1 MLSPVTHKCI
11 FIGVQLK
18 VSDSKIQTIKLKY
31 SSPEEW
37 LYEILRYR
45 LSQLPPLTVYNV
57 VQALESKS
65 VQENRVAHEIRCQY
79 MPQTSA
85 SPQMHAGVN
94 YPAVPACSTS
104 TPHHS
109 HQIGQKRAGQDLSQH
124 QHTSGHVP
132 ETESHNTTNEYA
144 LPPAKKVRQDATCA
158 MDQFIGYIKTIYKQS
173 VIENNLNVIKWPPT
187 PSKIFINLACIDWR
201 TVVTQKQADELT
213 RAMVEDGN
221 VDVIMKKKTPIEF
234 RDIVENLPDT
244 TSKKI
249 ILIEGAPGV
258 GKSTFAWEFCRR
270 WERGE
275 IAQQYQLVL
284 LLRLRDQRMS
294 NAQNLRDLLYHP
306 LREIAD
312 AVEKNL
318 IMTAGDKCLVIL
330 EGFDE
335 LPDACRMESSVFLE
349 LIRGEL
355 LPQATIL
362 VTSRPWATSALLDTC
377 HHRIFQ
383 HIEILGF
390 TEHHIEE
397 YVRSVFEDREDEE
410 KSENNEMKEET
421 IEDIMT
427 YIATYPQIKACMYIP
442 LNSAIVVSVYQ
453 ESKAGG
459 CDLPKTLTELYYAL
473 TQTLLLRYLRGHP
486 VHKKIRHIQSL
497 EKDLPQEV
505 YGQLLKISEIAYNG
519 ICTDWGGS
527 VQLIYSDL
535 LPTFETLGLMQSV
548 SQMYV
553 TQGVNVSH
561 NFLHLT
567 VQEFL
572 AALHISNM
580 PPKEQLKHFK
590 RHKEGRFRVVLRFLA
605 GLTKLVNISLEH
617 RRALLEKPR
626 SYPTPRQRLA
636 SMENPHNVSAQDTSY
651 TQMKSDISVSVHP
664 LNWLFETQSSDV
676 IKAWLQDKTVEFKFP
691 RQMSPLECYSAG
703 YCIAHSS
710 AQWVLTIQEH
720 KEETDLK
727 MFCDGITS
735 TKEADFKIGLK
746 VLVHMAT
753 EKTETLLTNLGPH
766 IQELHLKLR
775 DGSIVLENLSALQV
789 LHLELNC
796 KETFDLTTSLLLQS
810 LESLTVEA
818 GSGSNVLGLKS
829 CAAIRVL
836 ASSLKYLKFRSGKK
850 ELHGWIRKQI
860 VIDSKCME
868 SITKAMAN
876 NTSLQLMSL
885 EMDCACTFTA
895 TAAEWLTTFITNSK
909 QLQNLHIGSQCI
921 LEQEGIESLVKAL
934 ANNESLPLKNLTLH
948 VLEISDTT
956 ADSLALL
963 IHKCTTIEF
972 VIGETDDST
981 RDRHRIMLITVSSE
995 REGKCLKFS
1004 SGKKELL
1011 DSMQGNQRQ
1020 KIMQINSK
1028 CMESITKAMAENTSL
1043 QLMSLEV
1050 DCACTFTATAAEWL
1064 ATFITNSKQLQN
1076 LHIGPQCIL
1085 EQEGIESLV
1094 KALANNESLPLK
1106 NLTLPTLEI
1115 SDTAADSLALLIQK
1129 YMTVEF
1135 VTGEK
1140 LCFVRGRITLVTASS
1155 EREKLQIWSEG
1166 IQGITKVIA
1175 CNTSLSLKS
1184 LHIEDSQQ
1192 AAESIIKAL
1201 ANNDSLPLKRLTLPT
1216 LGISDTAA
1224 DSLGL
1229 FVQRCATLEFVT
1241 WERSRITLITACR
1254 LREMANAEHHYFWLP
1269 PAATGPDHHCVVN
1282 CIEDGIDFDHIWQHH
1297 SFHGAF
1303 TCHNI
1308 GDEGACSFGASLIK
1322 NSNVRRLYFNS
1333 NHAHPVLTKVLHHG
1347 RHHLTNKKISDA
1359 GVTALAQALYHNS
1372 TLEVLDLSNNSISD
1386 VGTTAVAQV
1395 LHHNSTLLQL
1405 DLSNN
1410 SVSDAGTTAVAQA
1423 LRYNSTLWKLN
1434 LSNNSL
1440 SDAGVTAVAQALRY
1454 NSTLWKL
1461 NLSNNSLS
1469 DAGVTAVAQAL
1480 HHNSTLR
1487 KLNLSNNSLSD
1498 AGVTAV
1504 AQALHH
1510 NSTLRKLNLSNN
1522 SLSDAGV
1529 TAVAQALHHN
1539 STLQKL
1545 NLSNNSLSDAGVTA
1559 VAQALHHNSTLWQ
1572 LNLSNNS
1579 LSDAG
1584 VTAVAQALHHNST
1597 LRKLDLSNNSLSDA
1611 GVTAV
1616 AQALHHNSTLWQL
1629 NLSNSSLS
1637 DAGVTAVAQA
1647 LHHNSTLQKL
1657 DLSNNSIGDA
1667 GATVLAQRLSRLG
1680 GLNLSGNDTIH
1691 KEGTCEL
1698 VHALNVTTH
1707 SVGWI
1712 TQQWTHWGCLVLPKR
1727 CEEFATQCPEYVQ
1740 VKTRVKFV

>member
-1 MLSPVTHKCI
+1 MSLRKELTIDDLPHLLELLSPVTHQCV
-11 FIGVQLK
+11 FIGLQLG
-18 VSDSKIQTIKLKY
+18 VSDPVIQTIRLQY
-31 SSPEEW
+31 GSPREW

-45 LSQLPPLTVYNV
+45 LNQVPPLTLYDI
-57 VQALESKS
+57 VQALESKT
-65 VQENRVAHEIRCQY
+65 VQENRVAHKIKSQY
-79 MPQTSA
+79 ASA
-85 SPQMHAGVN
+85 SLQDSAVVP
-94 YPAVPACSTS
+94 YPALPPCSTS
-104 TPHHS
+104 TPHHNF
-109 HQIGQKRAGQDLSQH
+109 QIGQKRAGQGQSQL
-124 QHTSGHVP
+124 QHISDHALQ
-132 ETESHNTTNEYA
+132 TESHDTTNECA
-144 LPPAKKVRQDATCA
+144 LPPAKKVCQDATCA

-201 TVVTQKQADELT
+201 TVVTQKEADELT

-234 RDIVENLPDT
+234 RDIAENLPDT
-244 TSKKI
+244 ASKKI

-258 GKSTFAWEFCRR
+258 GKSTFAWEFCRK

-294 NAQNLRDLLYHP
+294 KAQNLRDLLYHP
-306 LREIAD
+306 LREVAD

-362 VTSRPWATSALLDTC
+362 VTSRPWATNALLDTC

-397 YVRSVFEDREDEE
+397 YVRSVFEDEE

-442 LNSAIVVSVYQ
+442 LNSAIVASVYQ
-453 ESKAGG
+453 ESKAGR
-459 CDLPKTLTELYYAL
+459 CILPKTLTELYYAL
-473 TQTLLLRYLRGHP
+473 TQTLLLRYLRGDP
-486 VHKKIRHIQSL
+486 VHKKIRHIQSI

-519 ICTDWGGS
+519 ICTDWGDS

-535 LPTFETLGLMQSV
+535 PPTFETLGLMQSV

-580 PPKEQLKHFK
+580 TPKEQLKHFK

-636 SMENPHNVSAQDTSY
+636 SMVNPHNVSAQDTSY

-691 RQMSPLECYSAG
+691 RQMSPLEYYSAG
-703 YCIAHSS
+703 YCIANSS

-753 EKTETLLTNLGPH
+753 EKTEIILTNLGPH

-789 LHLELNC
+789 LHLEFNC
-796 KETFDLTTSLLLQS
+796 KETFDLTPSLLPQS

-818 GSGSNVLGLKS
+818 GSGSNVLRLKS

-850 ELHGWIRKQI
+850 ELHGLIRKQI

-876 NTSLQLMSL
+876 NTSLQLRSL
-885 EMDCACTFTA
+885 EVDCACTFTA
-895 TAAEWLTTFITNSK
+895 TAVEWLTTFITNSK
-909 QLQNLHIGSQCI
+909 QLQNLHIGSQCL

-934 ANNESLPLKNLTLH
+934 A
-948 VLEISDTT
+948 D
-956 ADSLALL
+956 
-963 IHKCTTIEF
+963 
-972 VIGETDDST
+972 
-981 RDRHRIMLITVSSE
+981 
-995 REGKCLKFS
+995 
-1004 SGKKELL
+1004 
-1011 DSMQGNQRQ
+1011 
-1020 KIMQINSK
+1020 
-1028 CMESITKAMAENTSL
+1028 
-1043 QLMSLEV
+1043 
-1050 DCACTFTATAAEWL
+1050 
-1064 ATFITNSKQLQN
+1064 
-1076 LHIGPQCIL
+1076 
-1085 EQEGIESLV
+1085 
-1094 KALANNESLPLK
+1094 NESLPLK

-1129 YMTVEF
+1129 
-1135 VTGEK
+1135 
-1140 LCFVRGRITLVTASS
+1140 
-1155 EREKLQIWSEG
+1155 
-1166 IQGITKVIA
+1166 
-1175 CNTSLSLKS
+1175 
-1184 LHIEDSQQ
+1184 
-1192 AAESIIKAL
+1192 
-1201 ANNDSLPLKRLTLPT
+1201 
-1216 LGISDTAA
+1216 
-1224 DSLGL
+1224 
-1229 FVQRCATLEFVT
+1229 CATLEFVNWAEYVT
-1241 WERSRITLITACR
+1241 WGINETTLITACG
-1254 LREMANAEHHYFWLP
+1254 LREMANAEHHYPCLP
-1269 PAATGPDHHCVVN
+1269 LAATRWNRHCIVY
-1282 CIEDGIDFDHIWQHH
+1282 CIEDGTDFDHIWQHH
-1297 SFHGAF
+1297 SFLGTF

-1322 NSNVRRLYFNS
+1322 NSTVERLNFNS
-1333 NHAHPVLTKVLHHG
+1333 NHAHPALTKVLHHST
-1347 RHHLTNKKISDA
+1347 HQSPNKKISDA
-1359 GVTALAQALYHNS
+1359 GATALAQALRHNS
-1372 TLEVLDLSNNSISD
+1372 RLMT
-1386 VGTTAVAQV
+1386 
-1395 LHHNSTLLQL
+1395 L

-1410 SVSDAGTTAVAQA
+1410 SVSDAGATAVA
-1423 LRYNSTLWKLN
+1423 K
-1434 LSNNSL
+1434 
-1440 SDAGVTAVAQALRY
+1440 
-1454 NSTLWKL
+1454 
-1461 NLSNNSLS
+1461 
-1469 DAGVTAVAQAL
+1469 
-1480 HHNSTLR
+1480 
-1487 KLNLSNNSLSD
+1487 
-1498 AGVTAV
+1498 
-1504 AQALHH
+1504 
-1510 NSTLRKLNLSNN
+1510 
-1522 SLSDAGV
+1522 
-1529 TAVAQALHHN
+1529 
-1539 STLQKL
+1539 
-1545 NLSNNSLSDAGVTA
+1545 
-1559 VAQALHHNSTLWQ
+1559 ALHHNSTLWQ
-1572 LNLSNNS
+1572 LDLSNNS
-1579 LSDAG
+1579 VSDTGA
-1584 VTAVAQALHHNST
+1584 TAVAQALRHNST
-1597 LRKLDLSNNSLSDA
+1597 LRELDLSNNSVSDA
-1611 GVTAV
+1611 GATAL
-1616 AQALHHNSTLWQL
+1616 AQALHHN
-1629 NLSNSSLS
+1629 
-1637 DAGVTAVAQA
+1637 
-1647 LHHNSTLQKL
+1647 
-1657 DLSNNSIGDA
+1657 
-1667 GATVLAQRLSRLG
+1667 SRLG
-1680 GLNLSGNDTIH
+1680 GLNLSGNDAINEESTR
-1691 KEGTCEL
+1691 EL
-1698 VHALNVTTH
+1698 VHALTVNTCEE
-1707 SVGWI
+1707 W
-1712 TQQWTHWGCLVLPKR
+1712 QWTNWGGLVLPKR

-1740 VKTRVKFV
+1740 VKTRVKFL